1 MKTDIQTRIAFVLF
15 VVMLAMPV
23 DSAEPEA
30 VSIRSSITKVQPM
43 TGIVLWTDNDKVNTD
58 AIQLEYRYC
67 GYDEVVDAQG
77 NYDFSKIDKVLD
89 EVASRKHQA
98 ILRFHYEY
106 VGRETTAPKF
116 IKSRSDYKET
126 IGKSEGKTT
135 HFCDWSNETLKQ
147 STLDFYTKLAE
158 RYDQDPRIAF
168 LQTGFGLWAEYH
180 IYDGPNELGKQF
192 PDKEYQAKFLKHMN
206 ETFKSLPWMISV
218 DAADYDYS
226 PLEDNEELLAL
237 NFGVFDD
244 SFLCKQH
251 AKENA
256 MNWRVLGLDRW
267 KRSPGGGEFSYYNNR
282 DQRMALSPEGPN
294 GVSFENSAS
303 QFHITFMIGN
313 GQLSFQKESR
323 LAQAGMATG
332 YRFRLTNAQRQ
343 NGKVRLE
350 VTNAGIAPIY
360 RDAYFANGNVRST
373 NSLKG
378 LLPGEKR
385 LIELDDPQG
394 TISTALTIQS
404 DYLVPGQQIQ
414 FESDL

>member
-158 RYDQDPRIAF
+158 RYDQDRESHSYKP
-168 LQTGFGLWAEYH
+168 
-180 IYDGPNELGKQF
+180 
-192 PDKEYQAKFLKHMN
+192 
-206 ETFKSLPWMISV
+206 
-218 DAADYDYS
+218 
-226 PLEDNEELLAL
+226 
-237 NFGVFDD
+237 
-244 SFLCKQH
+244 
-251 AKENA
+251 
-256 MNWRVLGLDRW
+256 VLGCGQNITSMMVQTNLASS
-267 KRSPGGGEFSYYNNR
+267 SPTRNIK
-282 DQRMALSPEGPN
+282 Q
-294 GVSFENSAS
+294 SF
-303 QFHITFMIGN
+303 
-313 GQLSFQKESR
+313 
-323 LAQAGMATG
+323 
-332 YRFRLTNAQRQ
+332 
-343 NGKVRLE
+343 
-350 VTNAGIAPIY
+350 
-360 RDAYFANGNVRST
+360 
-373 NSLKG
+373 
-378 LLPGEKR
+378 
-385 LIELDDPQG
+385 
-394 TISTALTIQS
+394 
-404 DYLVPGQQIQ
+404 
-414 FESDL
+414 